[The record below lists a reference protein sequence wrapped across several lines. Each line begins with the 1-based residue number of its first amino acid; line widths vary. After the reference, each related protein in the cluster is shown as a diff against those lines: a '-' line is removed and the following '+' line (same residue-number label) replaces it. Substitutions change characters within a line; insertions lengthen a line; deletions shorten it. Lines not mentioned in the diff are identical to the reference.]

1 MGIKK
6 KKDPND
12 PFYAEYPFIEEN
24 GEGGFVLANLEAL
37 INWSRKNS
45 LWPLTFGTRCCAIEF
60 MAAGAS
66 RHDFARF
73 GAEVA
78 RATPRQAD
86 VILISGSISYKMA
99 PVLKRLYDQMP
110 DPKWVIAV
118 GACAISGGPFFYNSY
133 AIVKGAD
140 HVIPVDVYVPGCP
153 PRPEAI
159 LFGIMQLQ
167 KKIMKEKSLR
177 TKKTTKPQS

>member
-12 PFYAEYPFIEEN
+12 PFYAEYPIIEEH
-24 GEGGFVLANLEAL
+24 EGGAIMLANLEAL
-37 INWSRKNS
+37 VNWSRKNS

-78 RATPRQAD
+78 RATPRQAPRARPTFSLSPAPSPTKWRRCSND
-86 VILISGSISYKMA
+86 STTRCPIPNGSSPWA
-99 PVLKRLYDQMP
+99 PAP
-110 DPKWVIAV
+110 
-118 GACAISGGPFFYNSY
+118 
-133 AIVKGAD
+133 
-140 HVIPVDVYVPGCP
+140 
-153 PRPEAI
+153 
-159 LFGIMQLQ
+159 
-167 KKIMKEKSLR
+167 
-177 TKKTTKPQS
+177 